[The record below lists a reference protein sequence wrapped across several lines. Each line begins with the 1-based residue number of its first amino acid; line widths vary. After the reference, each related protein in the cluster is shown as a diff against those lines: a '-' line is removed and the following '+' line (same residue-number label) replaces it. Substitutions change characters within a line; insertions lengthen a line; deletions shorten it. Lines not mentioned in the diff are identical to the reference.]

1 MIDRIIIADNQ
12 YITSEGI
19 RSVIAQIG
27 DINVS
32 KVSCKQDLIT
42 ELAIFPQ
49 SAIILDY
56 TLFDFSS
63 SDELCNI
70 SLRFK
75 KSRWLLF
82 SAELSDEFMRRIYF
96 SSSNIGILYKDSSS
110 EEVRTAITE
119 TLKGNRFVCGIVSNI
134 LLNNFYRQ
142 QSETEKDHLTATEKE
157 ILIDIASGKTTKEIA
172 EKRHSSMHTII
183 SHRKNIFRKT
193 GVNNIYEA
201 TKYAVKAGLIDL
213 SDYFI

>member
-1 MIDRIIIADNQ
+1 MIEHVIIADNQ
-12 YITSEGI
+12 FITNEGI
-19 RSVIAQIG
+19 RHVLKQNGKPDNSSVQ
-27 DINVS
+27 N
-32 KVSCKQDLIT
+32 KTDLIA
-42 ELAIFPQ
+42 ELERFPK
-49 SAIILDY
+49 SLVILDY

-63 SDELCNI
+63 VDELCNI
-70 SLRFK
+70 GLRFN
-75 KSRWLLF
+75 RTQWLLF
-82 SAELSDEFMRRIYF
+82 SAELSEEFIRQVYF
-96 SSSNIGILYKDSSS
+96 SSSSFGILYKECSG
-110 EEVRTAITE
+110 EEIRTALTE
-119 TLKGNRFVCGIVSNI
+119 SLKGNRFVCNIASNI
-134 LLNNFYRQ
+134 LLNNYYKQ
-142 QSETEKDHLTATEKE
+142 QSEAVKNHLTLTEKE